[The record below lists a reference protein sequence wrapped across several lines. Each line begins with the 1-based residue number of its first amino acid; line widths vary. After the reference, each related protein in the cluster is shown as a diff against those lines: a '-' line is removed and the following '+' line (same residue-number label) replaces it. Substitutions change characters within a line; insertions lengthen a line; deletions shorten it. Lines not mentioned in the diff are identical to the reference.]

1 MIQLPGQLAIRT
13 ISGRN
18 GDFNVGRLAT
28 SIGEFVIKDAMLD
41 QYKEGKYQGNF
52 AIYEISPSYYTHGG
66 RLVVEIRAKLDS
78 MTLDDVD
85 DLTTEEVD
93 QIETKVQDPLD
104 EERQQPAKP
113 QAQPLA
119 PDEKPFGMEEE
130 EATESEAAT
139 EKSPDEALF
148 GILWPLGESVRL
160 DVTVDR
166 QVLRS
171 QTKRL
176 EQLGYELDFKTQC
189 WNRITNSFVEHF

>member
-28 SIGEFVIKDAMLD
+28 SIGEFVIKDAVLD
-41 QYKEGKYQGNF
+41 QYKEGKYQGDF
-52 AIYEISPSYYTHGG
+52 VIKEIAPSYYTYGG
-66 RLVVEIRAKLDS
+66 RLVVETRARLES

-85 DLTTEEVD
+85 DLTTEEAEK
-93 QIETKVQDPLD
+93 IETKVQDPLD
-104 EERQQPAKP
+104 EERQQTSKP
-113 QAQPLA
+113 VPQQPT
-119 PDEKPFGMEEE
+119 PDEETPFGMEAKEE
-130 EATESEAAT
+130 PVADN
-139 EKSPDEALF
+139 PDEALF

-166 QVLRS
+166 QKLRM

-176 EQLGYELDFKTQC
+176 EQLGYELDFKAQC
-189 WNRITNSFVEHF
+189 WNKPASF

>member
-52 AIYEISPSYYTHGG
+52 AIYEISPSYYTHAG

-78 MTLDDVD
+78 MSLDDVD
-85 DLTTEEVD
+85 DLTSEEVE
-93 QIETKVQDPLD
+93 QIESTVQDPLD
-104 EERQQPAKP
+104 EERQQPAKAKAEP
-113 QAQPLA
+113 PVAD
-119 PDEKPFGMEEE
+119 DEKPFGMEEE
-130 EATESEAAT
+130 AITEAAT
-139 EKSPDEALF
+139 EENPDEALF
-148 GILWPLGESVRL
+148 GILWPLGDSVRL

-166 QVLRS
+166 QILRS

-176 EQLGYELDFKTQC
+176 EQLGYALDFKTQC
-189 WNRITNSFVEHF
+189 WNKAVSF

>member
-18 GDFNVGRLAT
+18 GDFNVGRLST

-41 QYKEGKYQGNF
+41 QYKEGKYQGDF
-52 AIYEISPSYYTHGG
+52 VITEISPSYYTHAG
-66 RLVVEIRAKLDS
+66 RLVVEIRARLDT
-78 MTLDDVD
+78 MNLDDKD
-85 DLTTEEVD
+85 DLTNEEVE
-93 QIETKVQDPLD
+93 QIESKVQDPLD
-104 EERQQPAKP
+104 EERQQPAKLK
-113 QAQPLA
+113 AQPTVTD
-119 PDEKPFGMEEE
+119 DETPFGMEEK
-130 EATESEAAT
+130 ATEAAT
-139 EKSPDEALF
+139 ENPDEALF
-148 GILWPLGESVRL
+148 GILWPLGDSVRL

-189 WNRITNSFVEHF
+189 WNKAVSF